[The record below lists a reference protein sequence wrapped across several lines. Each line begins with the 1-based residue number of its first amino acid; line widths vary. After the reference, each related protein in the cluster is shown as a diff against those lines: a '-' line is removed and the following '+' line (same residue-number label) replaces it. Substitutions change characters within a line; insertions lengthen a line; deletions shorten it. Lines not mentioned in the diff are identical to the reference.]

1 MARLVFA
8 DSSGLIARFL
18 EKDPNHAAAVDEMD
32 RLLLEGRRFVTTNYI
47 FDEVVTRVR
56 RLAGFPWS
64 RRVGEA
70 ILSSTLIRR
79 LYLDQAEEAHAW
91 DLYLKHQD
99 LNLSFTDATSI
110 GVMKSYRLE
119 EAFTFD
125 QDFSTAGFIVLPR

>member
-1 MARLVFA
+1 VAGLIFA

-18 EKDPNHAAAVDEMD
+18 EKDPNHAAAIGEMD
-32 RLLLEGRRFVTTNYI
+32 RLVLEGRRFLTTNYI

-64 RRVGEA
+64 RKVGDA
-70 ILSSTLIRR
+70 LLSSSLIRR
-79 LYLDQAEEAHAW
+79 VYLDQADEARAW

-99 LNLSFTDATSI
+99 LDLSFTDATSI
-110 GVMKSYRLE
+110 GVMRRYRLE

-125 QDFSTAGFIVLPR
+125 RDFSRAGFTVLPR